1 MNLIL
6 DIETTGLNPLYDR
19 ITCIGVMR
27 EDDKEVT
34 CFYGEDEKKLLQEFW
49 KYIENCFGLL
59 SPQWIDPPFK
69 VVGFNIIK
77 FDCRFIHIRSMVN
90 NVKATLKLK
99 KYYLDLQYELAY
111 FNPPYGTLA
120 DYLQTIGETKNGNG
134 THAIELYR
142 SGDWKHLVE
151 YCKNDVLVTKKL
163 FERCQDAGI
172 I

>member
-1 MNLIL
+1 
-6 DIETTGLNPLYDR
+6 
-19 ITCIGVMR
+19 MR

-34 CFYGEDEKKLLQEFW
+34 VFYGEDEKRLIADFW
-49 KYIENCFGLL
+49 GFIEDFKYVPTI
-59 SPQWIDPPFK
+59 
-69 VVGFNIIK
+69 VGFNVFK
-77 FDCRFIHIRSMVN
+77 FDIRFIHIRTMINGLVASY
-90 NVKATLKLK
+90 KLRK
-99 KYYLDLQYELAY
+99 EYIDLQYELAY

-134 THAIELYR
+134 THAIELFR